1 VDSYL
6 LVKLLHV
13 LSSTVLFGTGLGTAF
28 QGWMAGRSRNL
39 EAMRVV
45 NRNVVLADWIFTTP
59 AAIIQPVTGVWLALH
74 AGFALTEGWLAL
86 AIVLYVFTGACWLP
100 VVWLQVQMQA
110 MAATAAATATP
121 LPTRYAKFAR
131 LWFLLGWPA
140 FLAMIGIFYLMIVK
154 PEIVIF

>member
-1 VDSYL
+1 MDSYL

-28 QGWMAGRSRNL
+28 QGWMAGRSRDL
-39 EAMRVV
+39 DAMRVV

-59 AAIIQPVTGVWLALH
+59 AAVIQPVTGVWLALQ
-74 AGFALTEGWLAL
+74 AGFSLTEGWLAL
-86 AIVLYVFTGACWLP
+86 AIILYLVTGACWLP

-110 MAATAAATATP
+110 MAATAVATATP
-121 LPTRYAKFAR
+121 LPARYAKFAR

-140 FLAMIGIFYLMIVK
+140 FLSMIGIFYLMIVK
-154 PEIVIF
+154 PEILIF

>member
-1 VDSYL
+1 MDSYL

>member
-1 VDSYL
+1 MDSYL

-28 QGWMAGRSRNL
+28 QGWMAGRSCNL
-39 EAMRVV
+39 DAMRVV

-74 AGFALTEGWLAL
+74 AGFALTEGWLGL
-86 AIVLYVFTGACWLP
+86 AIFLYIFVGACWLP
-100 VVWLQVQMQA
+100 VVWLQLQMHKMVAIVKKTGQ
-110 MAATAAATATP
+110 P
-121 LPTRYAKFAR
+121 LPDRYARVAQ

-140 FLAMIGIFYLMIVK
+140 FIAMIGIFYLMIVK

>member
-1 VDSYL
+1 MDSYL

-28 QGWMAGRSRNL
+28 QGWMAGRSCNL
-39 EAMRVV
+39 DAMRVV

-86 AIVLYVFTGACWLP
+86 AIVLYIFTGACWLP
-100 VVWLQVQMQA
+100 VVWLQVQMHA
-110 MAATAAATATP
+110 MATTAVATATP
-121 LPTRYAKFAR
+121 LPARYAKFAR

-154 PEIVIF
+154 PEIVLF